1 MVERAKSH
9 EHTDGMDLWRC
20 NDSQQWENVLIT
32 EHPVRERGGGQ
43 DTRCMEECVCKGAG
57 ICVPY
62 ISAMSITLADLHF
75 V

>member
-32 EHPVRERGGGQ
+32 EHPVRERGGGGRIQ
-43 DTRCMEECVCKGAG
+43 DAWKNVYVRVQ
-57 ICVPY
+57 V
-62 ISAMSITLADLHF
+62 SACHTF
-75 V
+75 QQ